1 MSNELLTG
9 ILIFGIIQT
18 LFFALLFL
26 TKRDKTLADKIIGIW
41 LLILA
46 LHVFLVM
53 LQNLH
58 HSKLTGF
65 IPVSFTLLHGPF
77 LFLYVRS
84 LINGNASFGTSQFFH
99 ALPFIL
105 ALGVILIPGTTPGRM
120 IGMAGACS
128 GLTYGILSFL
138 QLQRHR
144 HQIKNLFSYTEK
156 INLSWLTRLTLGIL
170 IIWTG
175 ATVLVILTKVLA
187 YHFSLTWFFTIVP
200 LFIFCLGFYG
210 IRQKTIFTESNRSAP
225 EPDSSANYREAET
238 KATGY
243 YKSGLRPDKMP
254 QVFDQLKQ
262 TVQTQKL
269 HLNANLSLTDLS
281 KEARVPAHYI
291 TQTLNEFAESSFYDF
306 INHQRILEFKN
317 RLKDPRFD
325 HYTLLGLA
333 FDCGFN
339 SKSTFNRIFKQHT
352 NMSPLEFKK
361 SLSR

>member
-9 ILIFGIIQT
+9 ILLFGIIQA
-18 LFFALLFL
+18 LFFALLFF
-26 TKRDKTLADKIIGIW
+26 TKREALADKIIGLW

-58 HSKLTGF
+58 HSIL
-65 IPVSFTLLHGPF
+65 ISMISVSITLIHGPF
-77 LFLYVRS
+77 LFAYVYA
-84 LINGNASFGTSQFFH
+84 LIHGNDFFNPLQFFH
-99 ALPFIL
+99 VLPFIV
-105 ALGVILIPGTTPGRM
+105 ALGMILVPGATPARV

-128 GLTYGILSFL
+128 GLTYGVLSIL

-144 HQIKNLFSYTEK
+144 HQIRNSFSFTEQ
-156 INLSWLTRLTLGIL
+156 INLSWLTRLVIGIL

-175 ATVLVILTKVLA
+175 AAVLVVLTKVLA

-200 LFIFCLGFYG
+200 VFIFYLGFYG
-210 IRQKTIFTESNRSAP
+210 IRQKTIFIDSNRNTPDSDSLANSKEP
-225 EPDSSANYREAET
+225 EP

-243 YKSGLRPDKMP
+243 YKSGLQPDKMP
-254 QVFDQLKQ
+254 QVFDQLQETIQ
-262 TVQTQKL
+262 TRKL
-269 HLNANLSLTDLS
+269 HLNATLSLADLS

-306 INHQRILEFKN
+306 INNQRILEFKN
-317 RLKDPRFD
+317 RLNDPRYD
-325 HYTLLGLA
+325 HYTLLGIA